1 MTKRAFPYA
10 LAVLLL
16 VAGFASLRE
25 YNATWDEAIG
35 DLFFGQRYLSF
46 FTSFDSRYLDFRANP
61 YPPSYRPDLSSSPF
75 RLRPWEHYPVA
86 STLATATSKVFS
98 PVLDPFDGYHAF
110 NLLIA
115 ALFLVV
121 FYRFV
126 ERQWGAI
133 AATSAVAFL
142 FLSPRIAG
150 DTMANVKDFAEM
162 VFFSLAAISF
172 FYAIERGSLRGVI
185 GAGCLWG
192 IALGTKANALFLPP
206 IVILY
211 LLVRGIPPAWA
222 GRRRALMLAII
233 GWGAIGFAV
242 FFASWPYL
250 WQDPIRT
257 LRSNAMYLLAR
268 KSGTRAE
275 DTAGPFAM
283 LALTTPLLFLVASAG
298 GLVLLVKRIRER
310 RPWELFLGCWI
321 AVVVSRLAL
330 PAAVNFDGVRH
341 FLELFPPL
349 AALAGAAVSFAI
361 RTLSTRWRVVV
372 TAVIAFTLATDLARV
387 HPFESAYWNFI
398 GGGLPGAMARKE
410 PQAGD
415 YWAASYRV
423 GMRWLNEN
431 APPNSILVVPIAEHT
446 VRIVAPYRL
455 RPDIELAHVTN
466 AWNPRVLQ
474 PAWSHVLEA
483 SSARPVFVM
492 FILRRDWA
500 NEIVTRSFSEF
511 QPAASWSVDGAPVLL
526 IFRVTRKS

>member
-1 MTKRAFPYA
+1 MTKRAIPYA
-10 LAVLLL
+10 LAALLL
-16 VAGFASLRE
+16 VAGFASLKQ

-35 DLFFGQRYLSF
+35 DLFFGQRYFSF
-46 FTSFDSRYLDFRANP
+46 FTSFDSRYLDFRADP
-61 YPPSYRPDLSSSPF
+61 YPPDHRPDLSSAPF

-86 STLATATSKVFS
+86 STLATATSRALS
-98 PVLDPFDGYHAF
+98 PFLDPFDGYHAF

-115 ALFLVV
+115 ALFLIV

-126 ERQWGAI
+126 EKIHGA
-133 AATSAVAFL
+133 AAAICAVAFL

-150 DTMANVKDFAEM
+150 DAMANVKDFAEM
-162 VFFSLAAISF
+162 VFFSLAAIFF
-172 FYAIERGSLRGVI
+172 FYALERGSTRGLI
-185 GAGCLWG
+185 GAGCMWG
-192 IALGTKANALFLPP
+192 LALGTKANALFVPA

-211 LLVRGIPPAWA
+211 LMVRGAPPAWSE
-222 GRRRALMLAII
+222 RRRALLFAIV
-233 GWGAIGFAV
+233 GWGAIGFAI
-242 FFASWPYL
+242 FFLSWPYL

-283 LALTTPLLFLVASAG
+283 LVLTTPLLFLFASAG
-298 GLVLLVKRIRER
+298 GLVLLIRRIRER
-310 RPWELFLGCWI
+310 SPWELFIACWI
-321 AVVVSRLAL
+321 AVVAARLAL

-341 FLELFPPL
+341 FLEIFPPL
-349 AALAGAAVSFAI
+349 AALAGAALSFVM
-361 RTLSTRWRVVV
+361 RTLTIKWRAVL
-372 TAVIAFTLATDLARV
+372 TAVVAFTVATDLARV
-387 HPFESAYWNFI
+387 HPFESAYWNVI
-398 GGGLPGAMARKE
+398 GGGLRGAMTRKE

-415 YWAASYRV
+415 YWAASYRI

-455 RPDIELAHVTN
+455 RRDIELAHVTN
-466 AWNPRVLQ
+466 AWSPRVIK
-474 PAWSHVLEA
+474 PAWSAVREA
-483 SSARPVFVM
+483 SGARPVFVM

-500 NEIVTRSFSEF
+500 NEIVTQSFAEF